1 MNTDLWKMGSG
12 LAAELVLGRAESA
25 GFRRFARDR
34 SRGGEGK
41 SLAII
46 HSAAEI
52 P

>member
-1 MNTDLWKMGSG
+1 MGSG
-12 LAAELVLGRAESA
+12 LAAELVLGPRGKR

-34 SRGGEGK
+34 SGGGEGK
-41 SLAII
+41 FFAII